1 MIVTSRFNSHISYI
15 LIIAVVITFL
25 LSLALLQV
33 FAGALCLLWL
43 LEKWNEKK
51 KAFDVFSKI
60 FLIFL
65 IVRLAALI
73 FSEFIGVSVQILY
86 KEVLFYLCFF
96 SLSFYLK
103 TFDYEKIK
111 NILYYFSFASV
122 VMALIGIVRFNLSIV
137 ERAESFSSGYSTFSS
152 YLLAGL
158 GCMLAF
164 AENTKKIKYFQWL
177 RIVAAAI
184 ILVGIVTS
192 LGRANAVIAAAMLI
206 ISLFLKRMKL
216 LHVIYIILITIP
228 LSYLSFQNN
237 SIQVNQRIEA
247 PTQLSDRD
255 IIYKGAGEIIFN
267 HPLLGYGP
275 KTFSEIFPHRE
286 DFADKGIGSWHNDL
300 LEVYFESGSLGLAAY
315 MLLIFSVFFY
325 QIKFLIR
332 EKEKVEAR
340 SIIYGVLFA
349 TAGLFLSA
357 LVAGFINSPVLSLV
371 FALLVGVQ
379 SAVTKLSFTE

>member
-192 LGRANAVIAAAMLI
+192 LGRANAVIAAAMLV

>member
-43 LEKWNEKK
+43 FEKWNEKK

-60 FLIFL
+60 FLIYL

-192 LGRANAVIAAAMLI
+192 LGRANAVIAAAMLV

>member
-1 MIVTSRFNSHISYI
+1 MIVTSRFNSHISYT

-122 VMALIGIVRFNLSIV
+122 VIALIGIVRFNLSIV